1 MLPDDENAMERSVLQ
16 ALHEAGAATAIRI
29 ADELEVG
36 DVSHVELAL
45 QRLEARGLVRF
56 HLDLGRIYIPLKVP
70 FSLTA
75 GVPGPTIVHN
85 DPDDMHQRAMDACS
99 AHPEVPHARL
109 DSVLSALVSGSRHH
123 LQIISPFIDRQSVSR
138 FIPEFDEAF
147 SRGIEFTFVGR
158 GILSR
163 EDTSRRD
170 QYANKLDA
178 LKLLWDRYQAHNPG
192 PPTRFSVR
200 DYLRFQPPPDDRPLA
215 RGAIRATVHHKIVV
229 QDGAWA
235 YVGSGEFRHH
245 SFGATGE
252 AGVLVSGA
260 HARMLSDL
268 VQCYA
273 SRATPVDPDSIEELM
288 HAGAVQ

>member
-1 MLPDDENAMERSVLQ
+1 MPPEDEDGFDRATLQ
-16 ALHEAGAATAIRI
+16 ALRDAGAATATRI
-29 ADELEVG
+29 ADDLDVG
-36 DVSHVELAL
+36 DVSQVEFAL
-45 QRLEARGLVRF
+45 GRLETQGLVRL
-56 HLDLGRIYIPLKVP
+56 HIELGRIYVPLKIP
-70 FSLTA
+70 FALDAS
-75 GVPGPTIVHN
+75 VPGPTIVHN
-85 DPDDMHQRAMDACS
+85 DPDDLHQQTTQARR
-99 AHPEVPHARL
+99 AHPNVSQARL
-109 DSVLSALVSGSRHH
+109 DSVFAALVSSARQH

-147 SRGIEFTFVGR
+147 SHRIEFTLVSR
-158 GILSR
+158 GVLTR

-178 LKLLWDRYQAHNPG
+178 LRLLWSLYQSHNPG
-192 PPTRFSVR
+192 PPTRFSLR
-200 DYLRFQPPPDDRPLA
+200 DYLRFQPPPEDRPRA

-229 QDGAWA
+229 QDATWA

-252 AGVLVSGA
+252 AGILVSGE

-273 SRATPVDPDSIEELM
+273 SKGTPIDPDAIEELI
-288 HAGAVQ
+288 HAGGLL